1 MKYGTAT
8 ILSIDGGGVRGI
20 IAARIVQDLMR
31 RIRFLQLQRW
41 HRSRLSRSAPQLR
54 RPDEVFDFFA
64 GTSSGALVVL
74 GMVQPDPVSPEDITA
89 LFRRKA
95 KEIFPPSKIT
105 ASSAVKQA
113 FAAKYDAAPL
123 ERVFYD
129 MYGDIRLGECQANT
143 LIAAYDTDH
152 RSPFYFKNYSP
163 RLCAAK
169 PELCREGS
177 KYRDFRLRD
186 VARATTAA
194 PTYFEPAHI
203 VATDGKHYTLMDGGL
218 VANNPA
224 LSAYVEARKI
234 YRDARQYVIVS
245 IGTGRSSRMYHWEEI
260 RKWGYL
266 DWVSPFNGS
275 PINAMFTDG
284 QSESVAHSLRQLPRV
299 TYFRLNADLPNTVN
313 EEMDDSREEN
323 MEAIEHMARQTIRQH
338 REELHRIALLLYKH
352 RRL

>member
-1 MKYGTAT
+1 M
-8 ILSIDGGGVRGI
+8 

-31 RIRFLQLQRW
+31 RIRFLELQRW
-41 HRSRLSRSAPQLR
+41 HKSRLPRTAPQLR
-54 RPDEVFDFFA
+54 RPDEIFDLFA

-74 GMVQPDPVSPEDITA
+74 GMVQPEPVSPEGISEM
-89 LFRRKA
+89 FRRKA
-95 KEIFPPSKIT
+95 AEIFPPNRFSAT
-105 ASSAVKQA
+105 GAVKQA
-113 FAAKYDAAPL
+113 FSAKYDAAPL
-123 ERVFYD
+123 ERVFKD
-129 MYGDIRLGECQANT
+129 LYGDIRLSECRANT

-163 RLCAAK
+163 RVCNAK
-169 PELCREGS
+169 PELCREGGQ
-177 KYRDFRLRD
+177 YRDFFLRD

-203 VATDGKHYTLMDGGL
+203 TATDEKTYTLMDGGL

-234 YRDARQYVIVS
+234 YRDARQYVIIS
-245 IGTGRSSRMYHWEEI
+245 IGTGRSSRMYQWEDI
-260 RKWGYL
+260 KKWGYL

-284 QSESVAHSLRQLPRV
+284 QSESVAHSLTQLPRV
-299 TYFRLNADLPNTVN
+299 TYFRLNADLPNTVK

-323 MEAIEHMARQTIRQH
+323 MEAIEHMARQIIRSH
-338 REELHRIALLLYKH
+338 REELHRIALLLYRH
-352 RRL
+352 RLL